1 MATRTFKGKLRN
13 KIFLFMALIGIL
25 PLVAAAALTYYVVMS
40 SHRDD
45 VAKLE
50 AAVITQTGGAVQ
62 SFINNDILTQTSVE
76 IPYGGNIFATSSIPA
91 QQYVLGQT
99 LGALPFLQSEVY
111 VNLAGQETAAA
122 DRNDLFGVASSSLT
136 NISASPAFQA
146 AKAGSDYLGPVS
158 YAPDT
163 GAGDTMSALVPVVTF
178 ASPVKDGTGNIIGVI
193 TGVAAL
199 DELQNIIAS
208 STVGDTGYLYLVDQ
222 NGALIAGGGNAAS
235 GAAAGGNGAS
245 GAAAGSTLAGDI
257 GSSTVAQMPMVQK
270 VIGGAPA
277 LTAATQLRYKNIF
290 GNEVVA
296 AGAPLAEGGQNWG
309 LVAEWPTSE
318 ADAVINALL
327 LRDAIMLLVVLVLV
341 LVLGA
346 VLALIIVRPI
356 EKLEEGT
363 ARVAQGKLNEGVSI
377 TTGDELQELGDSFN
391 DMVMGLKQLEQ
402 LKDEFVFVAAHEL
415 RTPVAAMKG
424 YLELILDGTTG
435 AIPDATRAFIEK
447 VIASD
452 QRLVQLV
459 NDLLEVARSQAGR
472 LTIKVAPVDI
482 APAIA
487 STLDELKSLADEKGV
502 TMTYAATMPDGAP
515 LPQILADADRI
526 KEVVINLV
534 GNAIKYMGGTG
545 TITVTHELAPA
556 VQSLTRDGR
565 NLPAMLVTHITDTG
579 IGMSAEAR
587 EKLFQKFYR
596 VQTDKTKDITGTGL
610 GLFIVKEIIEKM
622 NGTIGVVSEEGKG
635 STFSF
640 ALQVADG
647 AMMPS
652 SSAQN

>member
-1 MATRTFKGKLRN
+1 MDKPSHKAFKGKLRN
-13 KIFLFMALIGIL
+13 KIFFFMALIGIV
-25 PLVAAAALTYYVVMS
+25 PLVAAAALTYYVVTS

-50 AAVITQTGGAVQ
+50 TAVITQTASEVQ

-99 LGALPFLQSEVY
+99 LGALSFLQSEAY
-111 VNLAGQETAAA
+111 VNVAGTETAAA
-122 DRNDLFGVASSSLT
+122 DRNDLFGVASSSLA
-136 NISASPAFQA
+136 NVSASPAFQA
-146 AKAGSDYLGPVS
+146 AKAGNDYLGPVS
-158 YAPDT
+158 YASDTTT
-163 GAGDTMSALVPVVTF
+163 GALMPVVTF
-178 ASPVKDGTGNIIGVI
+178 ASPVKDSNGNVIGVI

-222 NGALIAGGGNAAS
+222 GGALIAGGG
-235 GAAAGGNGAS
+235 G
-245 GAAAGSTLAGDI
+245 LANDI
-257 GSSTVAQMPMVQK
+257 GSSIVAQLPMVQK

-277 LTAATQLRYKNIF
+277 LTAATQMRYANAFGKNV
-290 GNEVVA
+290 VVA
-296 AGAPLAEGGQNWG
+296 GEPLSEDGQNWG
-309 LVAEWPTSE
+309 LVAEWPVAE

-327 LRDAIMLLVVLVLV
+327 VRDAIMLLVVFGLVL
-341 LVLGA
+341 LLSA
-346 VLALIIVRPI
+346 ALALIIVRPI
-356 EKLEEGT
+356 ERLEEGT
-363 ARVAQGKLNEGVSI
+363 ARVAQGKFNEGVSI
-377 TTGDELQELGDSFN
+377 ATGDELEELGDSFN

-402 LKDEFVFVAAHEL
+402 LKDEFVFIAAHEL

-447 VIASD
+447 VIVSNK
-452 QRLVQLV
+452 RLIQLV

-482 APAIA
+482 APAIS

-502 TMTYAATMPDGAP
+502 TMSYGATMPDGTA
-515 LPQILADADRI
+515 LPQVMADADRV
-526 KEVVINLV
+526 KEVVVNLV
-534 GNAIKYMGGTG
+534 GNAIKYMGGAG
-545 TITVTHELAPA
+545 TITITHEVAAAPTSADAAAPA
-556 VQSLTRDGR
+556 VGNFLI
-565 NLPAMLVTHITDTG
+565 THIADTG
-579 IGMSAEAR
+579 IGMSAEAQQ
-587 EKLFQKFYR
+587 KLFQKFYR

-610 GLFIVKEIIEKM
+610 GLFIVKEIVEKM
-622 NGTIGVVSEEGKG
+622 GGVIGVASEEGKG

-640 ALQVADG
+640 ALQVAE
-647 AMMPS
+647 
-652 SSAQN
+652 

>member
-1 MATRTFKGKLRN
+1 MATSAKGKTFKGKLRN
-13 KIFLFMALIGIL
+13 KIFLFMALLGIV
-25 PLVAAAALTYYVVMS
+25 PLIAAAALTYYVVTS

-50 AAVITQTGGAVQ
+50 AAVITQTGGSVQ

-76 IPYGGNIFATSSIPA
+76 IPYGGNIFATSSVPA
-91 QQYVLGQT
+91 QEYVLGQT
-99 LGALPFLQSEVY
+99 LGALPFLRSEAY
-111 VNLAGQETAAA
+111 VNLAGAETAVA
-122 DRNDLFGVASSSLT
+122 DRNDLFGVASSSLA

-158 YAPDT
+158 YAPDATT
-163 GAGDTMSALVPVVTF
+163 GASVPVVTF
-178 ASPVKDGTGNIIGVI
+178 ASPVKDSNGNIIGAI

-208 STVGDTGYLYLVDQ
+208 STVGDAGYLYLVDQ
-222 NGALIAGGGNAAS
+222 SGALIAGGGNAVS
-235 GAAAGGNGAS
+235 GSAAGG
-245 GAAAGSTLAGDI
+245 TLADDI

-277 LTAATQLRYKNIF
+277 LTATTQMRYANTFGKN
-290 GNEVVA
+290 VVA
-296 AGAPLAEGGQNWG
+296 AGEPLNEDRQNWG

-327 LRDAIMLLVVLVLV
+327 LRDAIMLFVVFALVL
-341 LVLGA
+341 LLGA

-363 ARVAQGKLNEGVSI
+363 ARVAQGKFNEGVSI
-377 TTGDELQELGDSFN
+377 TTGDELEELGNSFN

-402 LKDEFVFVAAHEL
+402 LKDEFVFIAAHEL

-435 AIPDATRAFIEK
+435 AITPEARAFMEK
-447 VIASD
+447 VLASN
-452 QRLVQLV
+452 QRLIQLV

-482 APAIA
+482 TPAIS

-502 TMTYAATMPDGAP
+502 TMSYDATLPGGGVGANGVA
-515 LPQILADADRI
+515 LPQVLADTDRI
-526 KEVVINLV
+526 KEVVVNLV
-534 GNAIKYMGGTG
+534 GNAIKYMGGAG
-545 TITVTHELAPA
+545 TITISHELAPA
-556 VQSLTRDGR
+556 VA
-565 NLPAMLVTHITDTG
+565 PATGSVLVTHIADTG
-579 IGMSAEAR
+579 IGMPAEAQ

-622 NGTIGVVSEEGKG
+622 GGTIVVASEEGKG
-635 STFSF
+635 SIFSF
-640 ALQVADG
+640 GLQVAG
-647 AMMPS
+647 A
-652 SSAQN
+652 AAAN

>member
-13 KIFLFMALIGIL
+13 KIFLFMALIGIV
-25 PLVAAAALTYYVVMS
+25 PLVAAAALTYYVVTS

-45 VAKLE
+45 VANLE
-50 AAVITQTGGAVQ
+50 ASVITQTGGQVQ
-62 SFINNDILTQTSVE
+62 SFIDNDILTQTSVE
-76 IPYGGNIFATSSIPA
+76 IPYGGNIFATSSVPA

-99 LGALPFLQSEVY
+99 LTVLPFLQSEAY
-111 VNLAGQETAAA
+111 VNLAGIETAAA
-122 DRNDLFGVASSSLT
+122 DRNDLFGVASSSLA
-136 NISASPAFQA
+136 NISASPAFQV
-146 AKAGSDYLGPVS
+146 AKAGSDYLGSVS
-158 YAPDT
+158 YAPDAT
-163 GAGDTMSALVPVVTF
+163 AGALMPVVTF
-178 ASPVKDGTGNIIGVI
+178 ASPVKDSNGNIIGVI

-208 STVGDTGYLYLVDQ
+208 STVGNTGYLYLVDQ
-222 NGALIAGGGNAAS
+222 SGALIAGGGSAAP
-235 GAAAGGNGAS
+235 GAAAGG
-245 GAAAGSTLAGDI
+245 TLAGDI

-270 VIGGAPA
+270 VIGGTPA
-277 LTAATQLRYKNIF
+277 LTAATQLRYKNVF

-296 AGAPLAEGGQNWG
+296 AGTPLNEDGQYWG

-327 LRDAIMLLVVLVLV
+327 LRDAIMLLVVFGLVV
-341 LVLGA
+341 LLSF

-363 ARVAQGKLNEGVSI
+363 ARVTQGKFNEGVNI

-391 DMVMGLKQLEQ
+391 EMVMGLKQLEQ
-402 LKDEFVFVAAHEL
+402 LKDEFVFIAAHEL

-424 YLELILDGTTG
+424 YLQLILDGTTG

-482 APAIA
+482 APAIS

-502 TMTYAATMPDGAP
+502 TMTYDSKLPDGADGSGTP
-515 LPQILADADRI
+515 LPQVLADADRI
-526 KEVVINLV
+526 KEVVVNLV
-534 GNAIKYMGGTG
+534 GNAIKYMGGAG
-545 TITVTHELAPA
+545 TITITHELAPA
-556 VQSLTRDGR
+556 SASGT
-565 NLPAMLVTHITDTG
+565 MLVTHITDTG
-579 IGMSAEAR
+579 LGMSADAQQ
-587 EKLFQKFYR
+587 KLFEKFYR

-622 NGTIGVVSEEGKG
+622 GGTIAVASEEGKG

-640 ALQVADG
+640 ALRVADG
-647 AMMPS
+647 APE
-652 SSAQN
+652 NGR

>member
-13 KIFLFMALIGIL
+13 KIFLFMALIGIV
-25 PLVAAAALTYYVVMS
+25 PLVAAVALTYYVVTS

-50 AAVITQTGGAVQ
+50 AATVTQTQSNIQ
-62 SFINNDILTQTSVE
+62 SFIDNSILTQTSVE

-91 QQYVLGQT
+91 QEYVLSQT
-99 LGALPFLQSEVY
+99 LNMLPFLRSEAY
-111 VNLAGQETAAA
+111 VNLAGQETSAA
-122 DRNDLFGVASSSLT
+122 DRNDLSGVPSSSLQ
-136 NISASPAFQA
+136 NVIASPAFQT
-146 AKAGSDYLGPVS
+146 AKAGNRYLGPVTF
-158 YAPDT
+158 AN
-163 GAGDTMSALVPVVTF
+163 GVPVVTF
-178 ASPVKDGTGNIIGVI
+178 ASPVKDGTGEVIGVI
-193 TGVAAL
+193 SGVASL
-199 DELQNIIAS
+199 GDLQTIVAS
-208 STVGDTGYLYLVDQ
+208 ATIGNTGYLYIVDQ
-222 NGALIAGGGNAAS
+222 SGALIAGGGDLS
-235 GAAAGGNGAS
+235 
-245 GAAAGSTLAGDI
+245 GDI
-257 GSSTVAQMPMVQK
+257 GSSTVAHMPMVQK

-277 LTAATQLRYKNIF
+277 LTPATQMRYKNIF
-290 GNEVVA
+290 GSEVVA
-296 AGAPLAEGGQNWG
+296 AGAPLAEGAQNWG

-341 LVLGA
+341 LLLGIA
-346 VLALIIVRPI
+346 LALIIVRPI

-363 ARVAQGKLNEGVSI
+363 ARVAQGKFNEGVSI
-377 TTGDELQELGDSFN
+377 TTGDELEELGDSFN

-402 LKDEFVFVAAHEL
+402 LKDEFVFIAAHEL

-435 AIPDATRAFIEK
+435 AIPDATRAFIKK

-482 APAIA
+482 APAIS
-487 STLDELKSLADEKGV
+487 STLDELKSLADEKSV
-502 TMTYAATMPDGAP
+502 TMNYVTTLPDGTP
-515 LPQILADADRI
+515 LPQVLADADRI
-526 KEVVINLV
+526 KEVMVNLV
-534 GNAIKYMGGTG
+534 GNAIKYMGGAG
-545 TITVTHELAPA
+545 TITISHEIAPA
-556 VQSLTRDGR
+556 TGSV
-565 NLPAMLVTHITDTG
+565 LVTRIADTG
-579 IGMSAEAR
+579 IGMSAVAQ

-596 VQTDKTKDITGTGL
+596 VQTDKTKDIVGTGL

-622 NGTIGVVSEEGKG
+622 GGTIAVVSEEGKG

-647 AMMPS
+647 AT
-652 SSAQN
+652 AN

>member
-1 MATRTFKGKLRN
+1 MAPSPAATPPIKKTFNGKLRD
-13 KIFLFMALIGIL
+13 KIFLFMALIGIV
-25 PLVAAAALTYYVVMS
+25 PLIAAAALTYYVVTS

-45 VAKLE
+45 IAKVE
-50 AAVITQTGGAVQ
+50 AAVITQTGNEVQ
-62 SFINNDILTQTSVE
+62 SFIVDNILTPITVR
-76 IPYGGNIFATSSIPA
+76 IPFGGNIFATSSIPA
-91 QQYVLGQT
+91 QQYVLSQT
-99 LGALPFLQSEVY
+99 IMAMPFIQSEAY
-111 VNLAGQETAAA
+111 VNLAGTETAAA
-122 DRNDLFGVASSSLT
+122 DRNNISGVASSSLA
-136 NISASPAFQA
+136 NIATSPAFQA
-146 AKAGSDYLGPVS
+146 AKNGNDYFSPVS
-158 YAPDT
+158 YEPNVAT
-163 GAGDTMSALVPVVTF
+163 ENASSAVVTF
-178 ASPVKDGTGNIIGVI
+178 ASPVKDNNGNIIGVI
-193 TGVAAL
+193 TGVATL
-199 DELQNIIAS
+199 DELQTIIAS
-208 STVGDTGYLYLVDQ
+208 STIGDTGYLYLVDQ
-222 NGALIAGGGNAAS
+222 NGALIAGGGS
-235 GAAAGGNGAS
+235 AAAGG
-245 GAAAGSTLAGDI
+245 TLAGDI
-257 GSSTVAQMPMVQK
+257 GSTTLAHMPMVQK

-277 LTAATQLRYKNIF
+277 LTAATQMRYANAFGKN
-290 GNEVVA
+290 VVA
-296 AGAPLAEGGQNWG
+296 AGEPLNENGQNWG

-327 LRDAIMLLVVLVLV
+327 LRDVIMLLVVFALVL
-341 LVLGA
+341 LLGI

-356 EKLEEGT
+356 KKLEEGT
-363 ARVAQGKLNEGVSI
+363 ARVAQGKFDEGVNI

-435 AIPDATRAFIEK
+435 AIPDATRAFIQK

-482 APAIA
+482 APAIS

-502 TMTYAATMPDGAP
+502 TMNYDATLPGGGAGAAAGANGAA
-515 LPQILADADRI
+515 LPQVLADADRI
-526 KEVVINLV
+526 KEVVVNLV
-534 GNAIKYMGGTG
+534 GNAIKYMGGAG
-545 TITVTHELAPA
+545 TITITHELGAAPA
-556 VQSLTRDGR
+556 
-565 NLPAMLVTHITDTG
+565 PAGSDAPATGSVLITHITDTG
-579 IGMSAEAR
+579 LGMSVEAQ

-622 NGTIGVVSEEGKG
+622 DGTIGVTSEEGKG

-640 ALQVADG
+640 ALKVAEGG
-647 AMMPS
+647 AV
-652 SSAQN
+652 

>member
-1 MATRTFKGKLRN
+1 
-13 KIFLFMALIGIL
+13 MALIGIV
-25 PLVAAAALTYYVVMS
+25 PLVAAAALTYYVVTS

-50 AAVITQTGGAVQ
+50 AAVIMQAAGATQ

-99 LGALPFLQSEVY
+99 LDTLPFLQSEAY
-111 VNLAGQETAAA
+111 VNLAGTETAAA
-122 DRNDLFGVASSSLT
+122 DRNDLFGVASSSLV
-136 NISASPAFQA
+136 NINASPAFLA

-158 YAPDT
+158 YV
-163 GAGDTMSALVPVVTF
+163 GGVPVITF
-178 ASPVKDGTGNIIGVI
+178 ASPVKDGDGNIIGVI

-208 STVGDTGYLYLVDQ
+208 STIGNTGYLYLVDQ
-222 NGALIAGGGNAAS
+222 DGALIAGGGD
-235 GAAAGGNGAS
+235 
-245 GAAAGSTLAGDI
+245 LAGDI
-257 GSSTVAQMPMVQK
+257 GSSTVVQMPMVQK

-277 LTAATQLRYKNIF
+277 LTAATQLRYANVFGKN
-290 GNEVVA
+290 VVA
-296 AGAPLAEGGQNWG
+296 AGAPLAEGAQNWG

-318 ADAVINALL
+318 ADAVIDALL
-327 LRDAIMLLVVLVLV
+327 LRDAIMLLVVLALV
-341 LVLGA
+341 LLLGV

-356 EKLEEGT
+356 EKLGEGT
-363 ARVAQGKLNEGVSI
+363 ARVAQGKFNEGVSI

-402 LKDEFVFVAAHEL
+402 LKDEFVFIAAHEL

-435 AIPDATRAFIEK
+435 AIPPESRAFMEK
-447 VIASD
+447 VLASN
-452 QRLVQLV
+452 QRLIQLV

-482 APAIA
+482 APAIS
-487 STLDELKSLADEKGV
+487 STLDELKSLADEKWV
-502 TMTYAATMPDGAP
+502 TMTYDASLPGADGAGANGADGIGAGAS
-515 LPQILADADRI
+515 LPQVLADADRI
-526 KEVVINLV
+526 KEVVVNLV
-534 GNAIKYMGGTG
+534 GNAIKYMGGAG
-545 TITVTHELAPA
+545 TITISHELVGANGAAP
-556 VQSLTRDGR
+556 V
-565 NLPAMLVTHITDTG
+565 MLITHIVDTG
-579 IGMSAEAR
+579 IGMSAEAQ

-622 NGTIGVVSEEGKG
+622 NGTIAVASGEGKG

-640 ALQVADG
+640 GLQVADG
-647 AMMPS
+647 A
-652 SSAQN
+652 SAN

>member
-1 MATRTFKGKLRN
+1 MATPTKGKRFKGKLRN
-13 KIFLFMALIGIL
+13 KIFLFMALIGIV
-25 PLVAAAALTYYVVMS
+25 PLVAAAALTYYVVTS

-50 AAVITQTGGAVQ
+50 AAVITQAAGATQ

-76 IPYGGNIFATSSIPA
+76 IPYGGNIFATSSVPA

-99 LGALPFLQSEVY
+99 LGALPFLQSEAY
-111 VNLAGQETAAA
+111 VNLAGTETAAA
-122 DRNDLFGVASSSLT
+122 DRNDLFGVASSSLV
-136 NISASPAFQA
+136 NINASPAFLA

-163 GAGDTMSALVPVVTF
+163 GAGDTMSALVPIVTF
-178 ASPVKDGTGNIIGVI
+178 ASPVKDSNGNIIGVI

-208 STVGDTGYLYLVDQ
+208 STVGNTGYLYLVDQ
-222 NGALIAGGGNAAS
+222 SGALIAAGGNVAAGGNAAS
-235 GAAAGGNGAS
+235 GT
-245 GAAAGSTLAGDI
+245 AAGSTLAGDI

-296 AGAPLAEGGQNWG
+296 AGAPLNEGGQNWG

-341 LVLGA
+341 LALGA
-346 VLALIIVRPI
+346 ALALIIVRPI

-363 ARVAQGKLNEGVSI
+363 ARVAQGKFNEGVSI
-377 TTGDELQELGDSFN
+377 ATGDELQELGDSFN

-402 LKDEFVFVAAHEL
+402 LKDEFVFIAAHEL

-435 AIPDATRAFIEK
+435 VIPPESRAFMEK
-447 VIASD
+447 VLASN
-452 QRLVQLV
+452 QRLIQLV

-482 APAIA
+482 APAIS

-502 TMTYAATMPDGAP
+502 TMTYDASLPDAP
-515 LPQILADADRI
+515 LPQVLADADRI
-526 KEVVINLV
+526 KEVVVNLV
-534 GNAIKYMGGTG
+534 GNAIKYMGGAG
-545 TITVTHELAPA
+545 TITITHETAPA
-556 VQSLTRDGR
+556 AKSLARDGR

-579 IGMSAEAR
+579 IGMSAEAQ

-596 VQTDKTKDITGTGL
+596 VQTDKTRDIVGTGL

-622 NGTIGVVSEEGKG
+622 GGVIGVASGEGKG

-640 ALQVADG
+640 GLQVADG
-647 AMMPS
+647 A
-652 SSAQN
+652 ATEN